1 MLNIKNK
8 PTFAASYTQTP
19 PRVCGG
25 KYHKMTEK
33 YDQSG
38 LHEDILKSI
47 RELGFVTPTPIQ
59 AKAIPYILEEDK
71 DLLAL
76 AQTGTGKTAAFGL
89 PILQQVDINNNSTQ
103 ILILSPTRELC
114 MQISDDLSNYSK
126 FLDGVK
132 ITAVFGGA
140 NISTQIRELRKG
152 VHIVVGTPGR
162 TLDLIRR
169 KVLKIT
175 DIKKLVLDEA
185 DEMLNMGFQEDLDA
199 ILENT
204 PKDKRTFLFSATMPK
219 GVMRIAERYMND
231 WEKIAVNAENS
242 GSSNVKH
249 RYYVTHARNRFEAL
263 KRIVDEQPNIYGLI
277 FCRTRQ
283 EAKDLASSMI
293 QNGYDAD
300 ALHGDVPQA
309 QRTIV
314 MNRFKTRQ
322 LQLLVATDVAARG
335 VDVNDLTHVINYN
348 LPDDK
353 EIYVHRSGRTGRAGK
368 EGISVAIVHT
378 RELRKIKD
386 IERFAK
392 ISFEKAQ
399 IPDGIQI
406 CEKQLFSLVDKIE
419 KTEVAEEQ
427 IAKFLPVVYKKLA
440 WLSREELI
448 KKMVSVEFNRFLEY
462 YKDAKDLNVQ
472 TKDRGGEKKSRGGK
486 FTTLSL
492 NVGKKHGID
501 ARVLIGMINEVTDS
515 NTVPIGKIEINRR
528 QTLFEVG
535 TSHKNKVL
543 KAFKDIAEEAA
554 DLEVKELSGGVE
566 EYKEQKSK
574 PKSGNNRRNKKR
586 KPTSK
591 DRYRSS
597 KRKST
602 RRERRRKK

>member
-1 MLNIKNK
+1 
-8 PTFAASYTQTP
+8 
-19 PRVCGG
+19 
-25 KYHKMTEK
+25 MTEK
-33 YDQSG
+33 YEQSG
-38 LHEDILKSI
+38 LHEDILRSI
-47 RELGFVTPTPIQ
+47 GELGFITPTPIQ
-59 AKAIPYILEEDK
+59 AKAIPYILDEDK

-89 PILQQVDINNNSTQ
+89 PILQQVDVDNNTTQ

-114 MQISDDLSNYSK
+114 MQISDDLNNYSK
-126 FLDGVK
+126 YLEGVK
-132 ITAVFGGA
+132 IMPVFGGA
-140 NISTQIRELRKG
+140 NISPQIKQLKKG

-169 KVLKIT
+169 KALKIT
-175 DIKKLVLDEA
+175 GIEKLVLDEA

-231 WEKIAVNAENS
+231 WEKIAVNTENS

-314 MNRFKTRQ
+314 MNRFKKRQ

-353 EIYVHRSGRTGRAGK
+353 EVYVHRSGRTGRAGK
-368 EGISVAIVHT
+368 AGISVAIVHT

-386 IERFAK
+386 IERFARIK
-392 ISFEKAQ
+392 FERTQ
-399 IPDGIQI
+399 IPNGIQI
-406 CEKQLFSLVDKIE
+406 CERQLFSLVDKIE

-427 IAKFLPVVYKKLA
+427 IAKFLPVAYKKLA

-448 KKMVSVEFNRFLEY
+448 QKMVSVEFNRFLEY
-462 YKDAKDLNVQ
+462 YKDAEDLNVQ
-472 TKDRGGEKKSRGGK
+472 TKERGDKKQGKNNK
-486 FTTLSL
+486 FTTLFL

-515 NTVPIGKIEINRR
+515 NNVPIGKIEISKR
-528 QTLFEVG
+528 QSLFEVG
-535 TSHKNKVL
+535 TSYKDKVL
-543 KAFKDIAEEAA
+543 KAFKDISQEAS
-554 DLEVKELSGGVE
+554 DLEVKEWKGDFERDKE
-566 EYKEQKSK
+566 ER
-574 PKSGNNRRNKKR
+574 PKSRRRNSRGNKKR
-586 KPTSK
+586 KPTSR
-591 DRYRSS
+591 DRNASG

-602 RRERRRKK
+602 RRQHRKNKKR